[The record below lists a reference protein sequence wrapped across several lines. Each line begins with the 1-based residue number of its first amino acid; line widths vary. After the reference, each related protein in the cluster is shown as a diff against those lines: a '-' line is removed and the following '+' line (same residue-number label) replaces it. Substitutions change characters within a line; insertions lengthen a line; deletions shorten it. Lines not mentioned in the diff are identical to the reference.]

1 MVLTTK
7 VFFIALLNTTVLLTG
22 ISQAKALL
30 LLSENN
36 LRNVFL
42 YTFISDYL
50 CKSSFFNET
59 FKNIIAAEVC
69 NTHLKIIQ
77 CAAVSHT

>member
-42 YTFISDYL
+42 YTFISAY
-50 CKSSFFNET
+50 
-59 FKNIIAAEVC
+59 
-69 NTHLKIIQ
+69 
-77 CAAVSHT
+77 